1 MTHNGWTGCS
11 NVFIPETPRRD
22 RRRIA
27 AAGGE
32 IERLDQ
38 DLAGSHRLDDR
49 VDPEPGSG
57 VADVGLAVVP
67 LSQLVGESVELGLVD
82 RFSLSFQGRHV
93 HVEHG
98 PGRLLGAHD
107 GVASPRPREQE
118 SGVESLAAEGIMSRA
133 KGMTHDESNLGHGAV
148 ADGAHKLGTAA
159 DDAAALGVAAD
170 IKAVDIL
177 NEEDG

>member
-1 MTHNGWTGCS
+1 M
-11 NVFIPETPRRD
+11 
-22 RRRIA
+22 
-27 AAGGE
+27 
-32 IERLDQ
+32 
-38 DLAGSHRLDDR
+38 
-49 VDPEPGSG
+49 
-57 VADVGLAVVP
+57 ADVGLAVVP